1 MNRAEPIQPVRGPK
15 QHFCCCSAGLN
26 LARVA
31 TA

>member
-15 QHFCCCSAGLN
+15 QHFCYCSAAFH
-26 LARVA
+26 LARMA